1 VKIIIAGSRSIS
13 DYEVVRQA
21 VIASGY
27 WKEFG
32 RRIEVVCGMA
42 VHWKWDTDPAAGGVD
57 RHGYDFAMRN
67 DLGVHEFPADW
78 KQYGKGRRVD
88 SEQGDGRLRQ
98 GPRRPF
104 AGRLGRGKHRDC
116 GHGGLCEEY
125 RLEHVL
131 FQRVTDSFTGGW
143 NEDRRLE
150 EVACR

>member
-78 KQYGKGRRVD
+78 KQYGKAAGSIRNRVM
-88 SEQGDGRLRQ
+88 GDFAKAHEGRLLAVWD
-98 GPRRPF
+98 GVSTGTVDMV
-104 AGRLGRGKHRDC
+104 AYAKNI
-116 GHGGLCEEY
+116 GLQ
-125 RLEHVL
+125 HVL
-131 FQRVTDSFTGGW
+131 FQRVTDKLY
-143 NEDRRLE
+143 RRVE
-150 EVACR
+150 